1 MASLPTRFTDRFG
14 CQYPFAAAGMA
25 FAAETPELAIAVSA
39 AGGVGSIGVGFVQPE
54 PLRAVIHAVRQAVG
68 DAPFNVNFITAFDND
83 GQLQVCAEERVPVVS
98 FHWGHP
104 APRQLAPLH
113 EAGVSVWEQ
122 VGTVADGVRAT
133 DDGVEVI
140 IAQGWEAGGHNY
152 GGLPTFV
159 QVPQLRDALADTLLL
174 ASGGV
179 VDGRGV
185 AAALAL
191 GADGVWVGTR
201 LLASPEANVHP
212 EHHRRL
218 LAADGTDTVRS
229 GIFGPEMPAFNPM
242 RLQRNRV
249 VAEWTDRLDEVP
261 TDRSDQPE
269 IGRTVFGSQ
278 EHVKLRFDV
287 LLPVPQTTGDFEEMP
302 WLMGQGVG
310 MVREVK
316 PAGQIVAE
324 MMGDA
329 HRILTRLA
337 GALPTGQP

>member
-1 MASLPTRFTDRFG
+1 MPSLPTRFTDRFG
-14 CQYPFAAAGMA
+14 CEYPLASAGMA
-25 FAAETPELAIAVSA
+25 FAAETPDLAIAVSK
-39 AGGVGSIGVGFVQPE
+39 AGGVGAIGVGFVQPE
-54 PLRAVIHAVRQAVG
+54 PLRAVIRAVRRAVG
-68 DAPFNVNFITAFDND
+68 GAPFNINLITPLDND
-83 GQLQVCAEERVPVVS
+83 GQLEVCAEERVPIVS

-104 APRQLAPLH
+104 APRHVALLRD
-113 EAGVSVWEQ
+113 AGVSVWEQ
-122 VGTVADGVRAT
+122 VGTVADARRAA

-140 IAQGWEAGGHNY
+140 VAQGWEAGGHNY

-159 QVPQLRDALADTLLL
+159 LVPQMRDAVGDALLL

-269 IGRTVFGSQ
+269 IGRTPFGGQ
-278 EHVKLRFDV
+278 EHVKLKFDV

-310 MVREVK
+310 MVHQIK
-316 PAGQIVAE
+316 HAGDIVAE

-329 HRILTRLA
+329 RRILTRLA
-337 GALPTGQP
+337 GA